1 MRIKKKI
8 IIKSISIPN
17 EDDDGGYPPVAPFK
31 SPEYDVVF
39 ILLI

>member
-8 IIKSISIPN
+8 IIKIISIPN
-17 EDDDGGYPPVAPFK
+17 DDDGGYPPLELFK